1 MLQDYLDLIV
11 LYGTRL
17 IIAFLL
23 AWIGFPLIKK
33 IVFLIRK
40 GLEKSHMDPNL
51 KPFLGSL
58 VKIVLQLLL
67 IIIIVAVIGVNSSSV
82 LAVLVSFGFA
92 VGLALQGSLSNF
104 AGGILL
110 LTIKPI
116 RVGDF
121 IEVESFMGTVENIQ
135 ILYTALRTPDN
146 KFIFIPNGA
155 LANNRI
161 INYSIKGER
170 RVDLRINVSYKT
182 DHNQVVSIIE
192 KIIKKH
198 KLVLKENEYL
208 IRLAEYSQ
216 SSLIYN
222 VRVWSKKDDYWT
234 VYYDLME
241 QIKVE
246 FDKNNIEIPYN
257 KMDVYI
263 KTDK

>member
-1 MLQDYLDLIV
+1 MLETYLDLIV

-23 AWIGFPLIKK
+23 AWIGFPTIKK
-33 IVFLIRK
+33 IVMLIRK

-58 VKIVLQLLL
+58 AKIGLQLILL
-67 IIIIVAVIGVNSSSV
+67 IIIVAVIGVNSSSV
-82 LAVLVSFGFA
+82 LALLASFGFA

-121 IEVESFMGTVENIQ
+121 VEADGMMGTVENIQ

-161 INYSIKGER
+161 INYSIKPER
-170 RVDLRINVSYKT
+170 RVDLKINVSYKT
-182 DHNQVVSIIE
+182 DHNQVVKIIE
-192 KIIKKH
+192 NIIKNH
-198 KLVLKENEYL
+198 KLILHENDYL
-208 IRLAEYSQ
+208 VRLSEHAQ
-216 SSLIYN
+216 NALVYN

-257 KMDVYI
+257 KMDVYL